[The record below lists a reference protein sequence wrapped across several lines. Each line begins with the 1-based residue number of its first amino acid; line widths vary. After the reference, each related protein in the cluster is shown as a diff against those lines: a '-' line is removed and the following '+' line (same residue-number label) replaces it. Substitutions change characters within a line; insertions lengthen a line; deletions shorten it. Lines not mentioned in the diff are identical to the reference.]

1 MLLRLEE
8 DMCMGA
14 GYCAKSSPKLFRIND
29 DGFATLNGAVEGS
42 DAVEIAGADLEAGR
56 DGDNICPPA
65 AVVVAGT

>member
-42 DAVEIAGADLEAGR
+42 DAVEIAGADLEAAR
-56 DGDNICPPA
+56 ECVNICP
-65 AVVVAGT
+65 AGAIDVTDT